1 MGQAGGTI
9 EFWFDFTSPYA
20 YFASLEV
27 GDVAARHGRAVRW
40 RPFLLGAVF
49 KTTGMQAL
57 TRTPLR
63 GDYARHDWDR
73 LARRLGAPFPF
84 PAIHPANTVA
94 AGRAFLW
101 LEDNEPARAV
111 PFGRAVFDAHFGHGE
126 DIGAVERVLA
136 IGATAGVDAD
146 ALAAA
151 LETQALKDRF
161 RAQTEEAMARGVF
174 GSPYFLVDGEPFWGA
189 DRLPMIDEW
198 LARGGW

>member
-1 MGQAGGTI
+1 MGEAGGAI

-20 YFASLEV
+20 YFASLEA
-27 GDVAARHGRAVRW
+27 GGVAARHGRAVRW

-63 GDYARHDWDR
+63 GDYARRDWER
-73 LARRLGAPFPF
+73 LARRLAAPLAF
-84 PAIHPANTVA
+84 PAIHPASTVA

-101 LEDNEPARAV
+101 VEAHDPERAV
-111 PFGRAVFDAHFGHGE
+111 PFGRAVFAAHFGRGE
-126 DIGAVERVLA
+126 DIGSAGQVIA
-136 IGATAGVDAD
+136 IAESAGVDGR
-146 ALAAA
+146 ALGEAIETPAA
-151 LETQALKDRF
+151 KDRL
-161 RAQTEEAMARGVF
+161 RTQTDEAIARGVF
-174 GSPYFLVDGEPFWGA
+174 GSPFFIVDGEPFWGA